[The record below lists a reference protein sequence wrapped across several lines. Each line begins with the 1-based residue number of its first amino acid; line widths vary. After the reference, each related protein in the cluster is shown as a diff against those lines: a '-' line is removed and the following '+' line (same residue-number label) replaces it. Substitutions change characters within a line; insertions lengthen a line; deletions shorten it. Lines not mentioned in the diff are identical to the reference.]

1 MADPLISLDTEHAA
15 VQPGG
20 QVRVTVTITNT
31 GNLVEGYWLQVL
43 GPAAAWAE
51 VVPPEISVYP
61 QQDATAAVILS
72 PPSDGS
78 ALSGVLP
85 FGVLASSTLDANTS
99 AAAEADLEIGELHSL
114 QAKIIPVTSTGRWRG
129 RHVIQL
135 SNWGNSQAQL
145 QMVARDPDE
154 ALGFY
159 LSPSYVDLPPEV
171 RRPSGCRPEPSGRS
185 CAEPQSASP
194 SR

>member
-1 MADPLISLDTEHAA
+1 MADPLIRLDTEHAS

-20 QVRVTVTITNT
+20 QMRVTVTVTNT
-31 GNLVEGYWLQVL
+31 GTLVEGFWLQVL

-78 ALSGVLP
+78 ALSGLLP

-135 SNWGNSQAQL
+135 SNWGNAHAQL
-145 QMVARDPDE
+145 RMSASDPDD

-159 LSPSYVDLPPEV
+159 VSPQLVNLPPGGRVLV
-171 RRPSGCRPEPSGRS
+171 RI
-185 CAEPQSASP
+185 SARTKHP
-194 SR
+194 FLRGTPVRLPF